1 MACGSEVMA
10 LWEIGLEKK
19 ARRLLKNAQQQ
30 KQIMSLFLL
39 MEIRRKKKVF
49 TTGVCGWLGLWQYF
63 IKDLKDY
70 PSEQTRNGFF
80 PLIAQWHNTPFQ
92 NTNMLRIVEG
102 TPAILKRRKQS
113 QRQHKLRASSCVLKY
128 RPRR

>member
-39 MEIRRKKKVF
+39 MEIRRKEK
-49 TTGVCGWLGLWQYF
+49 GLY
-63 IKDLKDY
+63 D
-70 PSEQTRNGFF
+70 RC
-80 PLIAQWHNTPFQ
+80 
-92 NTNMLRIVEG
+92 LRVARAM
-102 TPAILKRRKQS
+102 AIFHKRFERLPK
-113 QRQHKLRASSCVLKY
+113 
-128 RPRR
+128 

>member
-1 MACGSEVMA
+1 MACGSEVMF
-10 LWEIGLEKK
+10 LREIGLEKK
-19 ARRLLKNAQQQ
+19 AGRLLKNAQQQ
-30 KQIMSLFLL
+30 KQITSLFLL

-49 TTGVCGWLGLWQYF
+49 TTGVCGWLGLWRYF

-70 PSEQTRNGFF
+70 PSEQTRNGLFS
-80 PLIAQWHNTPFQ
+80 PLNSTIAYTPFP

-113 QRQHKLRASSCVLKY
+113 HGISTNSEKPAVAY
-128 RPRR
+128 